1 MNTLFNITARAQQ
14 LARALE
20 EGELTPELENELV
33 INQNEL
39 QEKATNYAYAIK
51 SLESDID
58 TIDIE
63 MKRLRALKEAKTNA
77 ADRMK
82 GCVVNA
88 FQIYGITEVKSA
100 TLKLSLRRSEA
111 VEVISIDQLP
121 ESLIVVKKTVSA
133 DKVKIKEQIKN
144 GIPVEGAVLVENFN
158 LQIK

>member
-20 EGELTPELENELV
+20 EDELTPELENELV

-51 SLESDID
+51 SLEADID
-58 TIDIE
+58 TIDNE

-77 ADRMK
+77 IDRMK
-82 GCVVNA
+82 GSVVNA
-88 FQIYGITEVKSA
+88 FQIYCITEVKSA
-100 TLKLSLRRSEA
+100 TLKLSLRRSES

-121 ESLIVVKKTVSA
+121 ESLTVVKKTVSA
-133 DKVKIKEQIKN
+133 DKLKIKEQIKN
-144 GIPVEGAVLVENFN
+144 GIPVEGAVLVENFS